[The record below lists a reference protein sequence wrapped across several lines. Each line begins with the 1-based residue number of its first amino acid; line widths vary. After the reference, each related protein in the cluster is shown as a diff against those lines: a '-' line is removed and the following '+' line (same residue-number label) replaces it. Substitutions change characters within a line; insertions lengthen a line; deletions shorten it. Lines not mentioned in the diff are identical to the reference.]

1 MLNQITLVGNVGQ
14 APEIFNGDGWS
25 VASFSLATNR
35 KWKDKQSGETKTDT
49 TWHRV
54 KVNGGLVN
62 VVQQYVKVGDTLS
75 ITGEMLNRKYE
86 KNDGTTGYEYYVR
99 VRELRM
105 IKRAGQRDEQD
116 NQTLPPPTNTPQ
128 GDDDLP
134 F

>member
-1 MLNQITLVGNVGQ
+1 MLNSITLIGNVGQ

-35 KWKDKQSGETKTDT
+35 KWRDKSGETKTDT
-49 TWHRV
+49 TWHKI
-54 KVNGGLVN
+54 KVTGGLVS
-62 VVQQYVKVGDTLS
+62 VVERYVKVGDTLA

-116 NQTLPPPTNTPQ
+116 NHTLPTPTNIPQ
-128 GDDDLP
+128 WVDDLP
-134 F
+134 C